1 MNSTYVVKERDTLT
15 KIAGMHGVTVPEL
28 VAANGIKNPQFIRKD
43 QVLIIPPRKHAALSP
58 SPRSLDATEKPTKN
72 LYIQAKCAAGKP
84 IPNLKLA
91 IEVGCDRTE
100 HITDSSGQ
108 IPALAVVDAD
118 QNVKIFAEKSS
129 GGWKKISE
137 LSVSHENTSVSLQ
150 SPKVSVDSKTA
161 VHDGPAQT
169 SKLDKPV
176 PTAPGTTEERRS
188 ANGNPVQ
195 SVALECPNKE
205 NLKLLANFKYRD
217 IILAASKRS
226 NICPQ
231 AIAAIMN
238 AEAAT
243 IIITE
248 QVPVINK
255 KSKKQEV
262 GRDGKPKFKTKKTS
276 TGEWDPNS
284 ASPNSSARGM
294 TQFLDGSW
302 IDQAT
307 IKGTF
312 LNDYATSQGWMT
324 ETTITVK
331 QGKKSIDKKV
341 AAFKLANGGFV
352 TARKGYSLA
361 QTLNSDTYLNGRATA
376 KDANLQKLLDL
387 RFKADFAI
395 HTAVDYGTQNLKGLE
410 ERGIHT
416 SSLPDSEKA
425 KIIYLT
431 HHLGLGDAIEF
442 IRRSMGPKKARH
454 LYEQQVGVTA
464 AEEEADEFGGD
475 YVAAHRAWLQ
485 GFIDNKIKITEKM
498 CDASSMAQPRTL
510 IAITDSIA

>member
-1 MNSTYVVKERDTLT
+1 MNTTYIVKERDTLT
-15 KIAGMHGVTVPEL
+15 KIAGKHGVTVPEL

-43 QVLIIPPRKHAALSP
+43 QVLIIPPKKHAVTASVP
-58 SPRSLDATEKPTKN
+58 HPNAATEKAAKN
-72 LYIQAKCAAGKP
+72 LYIQAKCAAGNP
-84 IPNLKLA
+84 IPDLKLA
-91 IEVGCDRTE
+91 IEVGGNRTE
-100 HITDSSGQ
+100 HTTDSSGQ
-108 IPALAVVDAD
+108 IPALVVDD
-118 QNVKIFAEKSS
+118 SNKDVKIFAEKSS

-137 LSVSHENTSVSLQ
+137 LTVSHESTSATLQ
-150 SPKVSVDSKTA
+150 SPKVAVDSKSA
-161 VHDGPAQT
+161 VHEGPAQT
-169 SKLDKPV
+169 FKTDKPA
-176 PTAPGTTEERRS
+176 PTAPGKTEEKRS

-243 IIITE
+243 IVVVE

-255 KSKKQEV
+255 KSKMQEV
-262 GRDGKPKFKTKKTS
+262 GKDGNPKFKTKKTP
-276 TGEWDPNS
+276 TGEWDPHS

-312 LNDYATSQGWMT
+312 LCEYATSQGWMT

-331 QGKKSIDKKV
+331 QGKKSSEKRV
-341 AAFKLANGGFV
+341 PAFKLANGEFV

-361 QTLNSDTYLNGRATA
+361 QTLNCSTYLNGRATA

-395 HTAVDYGTQNLKGLE
+395 HTAVDYGLQNLKGLE
-410 ERGIHT
+410 DRGIHT
-416 SSLPDSEKA
+416 SALPDSEKA
-425 KIIYLT
+425 KMIYLT

-454 LYEQQVGVTA
+454 LYEQQVGAKA
-464 AEEEADEFGGD
+464 AEAEADEFGGD

-498 CDASSMAQPRTL
+498 CDASSMTAPRTL
-510 IAITDSIA
+510 ITITDSIA